1 MREVKRK
8 LFHLVIL
15 LVIIGYV
22 VLEKNYNKQ
31 IALISLVALLGLIL
45 LAEYFRLE
53 HGWRIPVFDQI
64 IRAKEREHY
73 YGVVYFLS
81 ATIICLAVFDFK
93 IALAALL
100 MTTFGD
106 MAAALL
112 GKKFGHAIVFKRKTV
127 MGTMSE
133 LGVNVIVG
141 FFILSNV
148 YIIIAMAFIATF
160 VETFISEL
168 DDNLLVPIF
177 AALTGQILGFFI

>member
-1 MREVKRK
+1 MREIKRK
-8 LFHLVIL
+8 LFHILIL
-15 LVIIGYV
+15 LVIAGYV
-22 VLEKNYNKQ
+22 IIEKNYNKQ
-31 IALISLVALLGLIL
+31 IALLVLVALFGLFL

-53 HGWRIPVFDQI
+53 HDWRIPMFDHI

-93 IALAALL
+93 VALAALL

-106 MAAALL
+106 MAAALF
-112 GKKFGHAIVFKRKTV
+112 GKRFGKVLVFRRKTII
-127 MGTMSE
+127 GTLSE
-133 LGVNVIVG
+133 LGVNIIVG
-141 FFILSNV
+141 FFILGNV
-148 YIIIAMAFIATF
+148 YIILAMAFIATF